1 MTATIDPVATN
12 SSILVVVTG
21 SGSGAYGGNS
31 SGQQATGYSTLYKN
45 GSAWSGIDIFLQKG
59 NPQFKTPISQAM
71 MDNSNH
77 GGNSV
82 SYSVM
87 LRRYMGGVNVSI
99 SANSAISLFEV
110 FP

>member
-1 MTATIDPVATN
+1 M
-12 SSILVVVTG
+12 VVVTG

-87 LRRYMGGVNVSI
+87 LRRYTGGVNVSV